1 MKLRVRKFVTEMN
14 IGAFVRGAYDVI
26 GADLAIAPLPPQ
38 KKCTYLRSKKAFCD
52 VLTVQN
58 VNIPISTICVTF

>member
-26 GADLAIAPLPPQ
+26 GADLAIARRCRH
-38 KKCTYLRSKKAFCD
+38 KKMHIFTLKESILWRFDRSKR
-52 VLTVQN
+52 
-58 VNIPISTICVTF
+58 